1 MSAIRQFLP
10 FLICVLAF
18 ITLWLPVADVV
29 LFGSEINPYELVKR
43 HGEVTVYLQQPYAY

>member
-43 HGEVTVYLQQPYAY
+43 HGEVTVYLQQQYSD